1 MRVRSAAIVLLLVS
15 VAAAEPRPPAK
26 SEQLAKT
33 PINDI
38 AKHAA
43 KKSIRALEDLVYSME
58 KDTST
63 IWNYLNGGSMSV
75 AELRRVDEQIAKLET
90 ALAEIKRA
98 DPGWHRIAEYER
110 RLNHLKAAAA
120 EGRGQRD
127 AAIAADTKAKD
138 DAARAAD
145 AAWQAKRV
153 KDDGIATEL
162 HRANVGKVVF
172 AASDID
178 GKAAPVTKVAV
189 DAPLFGRGFF
199 AESPWNALHTA
210 KVDCGEAAANL
221 QKFTIESRFKVNGGE
236 WMKFGSIG
244 MEPAA
249 FKTQT
254 SVAVSKHGSLTAGGT
269 FKPGDD
275 EWRGTFRWI
284 TSVAPELVVGDNTVT
299 FEMAAWC
306 YGAPSEVTIASST
319 LTVTATKAQLV
330 ALAKRIA
337 VPLYPSVHSAAA
349 LAPYKPKLQK
359 MYADRGYEILDVRTA
374 SEWKP
379 VRHPVSGVII
389 AREATAAIHHRTKGT
404 IKCGLLSLV
413 LSEPY
418 DGKKY
423 GPALDVH
430 STTNRPFACPK

>member
-1 MRVRSAAIVLLLVS
+1 MTVRSLALSLLLVS
-15 VAAAEPRPPAK
+15 VAGAEPRPPSK
-26 SEQLAKT
+26 DEQLQKT

-38 AKHAA
+38 AKHVA

-58 KDTST
+58 KDSST
-63 IWNYLNGGSMSV
+63 IWNYLNGSAMSA
-75 AELRRVDEQIAKLET
+75 AELRRVDEQIAKLDA
-90 ALAEIKRA
+90 ALAEIKKA
-98 DPGWHRIAEYER
+98 DPAWHRLAEYER
-110 RLNHLKAAAA
+110 RVNHLKAAAA
-120 EGRGQRD
+120 EGRGKRD
-127 AAIAADTKAKD
+127 AAIAADAKAKD
-138 DAARAAD
+138 DAARAAE
-145 AAWQAKRV
+145 AAWQAKRA
-153 KDDGIATEL
+153 KDDGIAHEL

-172 AASDID
+172 AASEVD
-178 GKAAPVTKVAV
+178 GKTTPVTKVSV
-189 DAPLFGRGFF
+189 DAPLFARGFF

-210 KVDCGEAAANL
+210 KVDCGEPAANL

-244 MEPAA
+244 MELAA
-249 FKTQT
+249 FKAQT
-254 SVAVSKHGSLTAGGT
+254 SVPGSKHGSLTAGGT

-284 TSVAPELVVGDNTVT
+284 TSVAPELVVGDNQVT

-319 LTVTATKAQLV
+319 LTVTATKAQL
-330 ALAKRIA
+330 ATLAKRVT

-349 LAPYKPKLQK
+349 LAPYKPKLQR
-359 MYADRGYEILDVRTA
+359 MYADRGYEILDVRTE

-379 VRHPVSGVII
+379 VRHPVSGAII
-389 AREATAAIHHRTKGT
+389 AREATAAVHHRTKGT
-404 IKCGLLSLV
+404 IKCGMLSLV